1 MIIIK
6 NAYFDNYEEFAD
18 CIVDTN
24 EDLCENEEFS
34 SVDIIAKFDD
44 AKEIVKELVF
54 DGYDI
59 ALITKFADVESD
71 GYEDEFIISLSD
83 DKIWVEPFKRGNDYI
98 TAEADV
104 VYITDDCN
112 CKCIPNILSDKIY
125 EVEVD
130 LDDENDDY
138 DDDECDGDCENC
150 SIHKNDETE
159 DKVKTKSDDY
169 YDDLADS
176 YFKLAL
182 IKALDD
188 LDYLL
193 GV

>member
-6 NAYFDNYEEFAD
+6 DAYFDSYEEFAD
-18 CIVDTN
+18 CIVDTY

-34 SVDIIAKFDD
+34 SVDVIAKFGV
-44 AKEIVKELVF
+44 AKEIVKELVSN
-54 DGYDI
+54 GYDI
-59 ALITKFADVESD
+59 ALINNFTNVESD
-71 GYEDEFIISLSD
+71 GYKDEFIVSLSD
-83 DKIWVEPFKRGNDYI
+83 NEIWVEPFKRGNDYI
-98 TAEADV
+98 TAKADV
-104 VYITDDCN
+104 VYIMDDCN
-112 CKCIPNILSDKIY
+112 CKCIPNISSDKIY

-130 LDDENDDY
+130 LDDKSDDYNDD
-138 DDDECDGDCENC
+138 ET
-150 SIHKNDETE
+150 KN
-159 DKVKTKSDDY
+159 KVKTKSDY

-193 GV
+193 RL